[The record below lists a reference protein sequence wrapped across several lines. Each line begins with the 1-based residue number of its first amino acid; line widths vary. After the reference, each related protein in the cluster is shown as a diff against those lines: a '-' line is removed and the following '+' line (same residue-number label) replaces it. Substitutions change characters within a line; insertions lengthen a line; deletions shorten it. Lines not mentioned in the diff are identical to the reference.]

1 MTRRK
6 ISGSMG
12 QEGYPDGLGEVLCP
26 LRQRVHDVCFLS
38 NAVIVRIAAMAL
50 VVLVEAEHGAVAI
63 PLLERARLLGDA
75 AVVVDDEA
83 VLRAVVDDPAAGVV
97 VKVHRKR
104 TAMAL
109 FPDEVVAIGVV
120 QEIAVGLGLFQR
132 YAVQEELAVD
142 AEE

>member
-1 MTRRK
+1 MARRK

-12 QEGYPDGLGEVLCP
+12 REGHPDGLGEAICT
-26 LRQRVHDVCFLS
+26 LRQSEHDVCFLS

-50 VVLVEAEHGAVAI
+50 VVLVEAEHGSVAI

-104 TAMAL
+104 TAIAL